1 VISFLGFISSS
12 HDFAL
17 FVKCINAGCIILS
30 LYIDDVIITSDDI
43 DGILVLKTELARQ
56 FEMNDLS
63 SLRYFLDINV
73 AYSPRGY
80 LLSQLKYIADIL
92 EQTRLTNNKT
102 VDTLIEVYT
111 TYSSFNGLPLSD
123 PTLYLTIVGSLI
135 YLTIT
140 RPDIAY
146 VVHIVS

>member
-1 VISFLGFISSS
+1 MISFLGFISSS

-17 FVKCINAGCIILS
+17 FVKCIDACCIILS

-56 FEMNDLS
+56 FEMNDLG

-80 LLSQLKYIADIL
+80 LLSQSKYIADIL
-92 EQTRLTNNKT
+92 E
-102 VDTLIEVYT
+102 
-111 TYSSFNGLPLSD
+111 
-123 PTLYLTIVGSLI
+123 
-135 YLTIT
+135 
-140 RPDIAY
+140 
-146 VVHIVS
+146 

>member
-1 VISFLGFISSS
+1 MISFLGFISSS

-17 FVKCINAGCIILS
+17 FVKCIDAGCIILS

-56 FEMNDLS
+56 FEINDLG

-80 LLSQLKYIADIL
+80 LLSQSKYIADIL
-92 EQTRLTNNKT
+92 E
-102 VDTLIEVYT
+102 
-111 TYSSFNGLPLSD
+111 
-123 PTLYLTIVGSLI
+123 
-135 YLTIT
+135 
-140 RPDIAY
+140 
-146 VVHIVS
+146 